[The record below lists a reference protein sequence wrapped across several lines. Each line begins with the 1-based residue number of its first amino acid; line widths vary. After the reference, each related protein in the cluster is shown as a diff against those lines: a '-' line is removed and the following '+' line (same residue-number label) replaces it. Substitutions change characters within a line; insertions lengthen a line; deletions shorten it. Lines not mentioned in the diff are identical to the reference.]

1 MPDNHNNMSG
11 GRSESVDSLGTSV
24 WASFASPA
32 ICLGREIECSEVQ
45 ELRPICSR
53 IHGGLRFFGG
63 FGGWRLG
70 GWDAPGKADRIYVV
84 NADLIGFGGS
94 NLADPGYAKTG
105 FAVPAALHF
114 YYLPGGCE
122 ISHAIEACAVFA
134 DVRGIGTLRKGLA
147 IAIIAANEN
156 AKGLR
161 GTLATT
167 CFTPERRSWFLKRE
181 AYFTAAL
188 RMRLAAHHANFL
200 FFLRQFAY
208 DEELVA
214 EIYRCVELDQMSPA
228 IEHAR
233 GGG

>member
-63 FGGWRLG
+63 FGGWRFG
-70 GWDAPGKADRIYVV
+70 GLDTPGKADWIYVI

-114 YYLPGGCE
+114 YYLPGRCE
-122 ISHAIEACAVFA
+122 ISNAIEACAVFA
-134 DVRGIGTLRKGLA
+134 DVRGVGTLRKGGA
-147 IAIIAANEN
+147 ISIIAANEN
-156 AKGLR
+156 AKGVR
-161 GTLATT
+161 GAPAAAW
-167 CFTPERRSWFLKRE
+167 FTAVGRMRFLKSD
-181 AYFTAAL
+181 A
-188 RMRLAAHHANFL
+188 
-200 FFLRQFAY
+200 
-208 DEELVA
+208 
-214 EIYRCVELDQMSPA
+214 
-228 IEHAR
+228 
-233 GGG
+233 